1 MWLVGAEAIRPP
13 NPQTGGEKVVKLTV
27 LYGHPTDPGAFE
39 TYYVNTHV
47 PLALKIP
54 ALAHLE
60 AAKVLGTPEGS
71 TAPYFY
77 VAELWFASKEQLQ
90 ASMGSAEGQEAVADV
105 ANFATGGTTILMSE
119 ITAEQSHV

>member
-1 MWLVGAEAIRPP
+1 M
-13 NPQTGGEKVVKLTV
+13 VKLTV

-39 TYYVNTHV
+39 KYYANTHV

-54 ALAHLE
+54 ELVRIE
-60 AAKVLGTPEGS
+60 AAKVLGTPEGG

-90 ASMGSAEGQEAVADV
+90 ASMGSAEGRETAADL

-119 ITAEQSHV
+119 ITAEQGHV

>member
-1 MWLVGAEAIRPP
+1 M
-13 NPQTGGEKVVKLTV
+13 VKLTV
-27 LYGHPTDPGAFE
+27 LYGHPADPGAFE

>member
-1 MWLVGAEAIRPP
+1 
-13 NPQTGGEKVVKLTV
+13 VVKLTV
-27 LYGHPTDPGAFE
+27 LYGHPADPGAFE
-39 TYYVNTHV
+39 AYYANTHI

-54 ALAHLE
+54 ALAHFE
-60 AAKVLGTPEGS
+60 AAKVLGTPEES

-90 ASMGSAEGQEAVADV
+90 ASMGSVEGREAVADV

-119 ITAEQSHV
+119 ISAEQSHV

>member
-1 MWLVGAEAIRPP
+1 M
-13 NPQTGGEKVVKLTV
+13 VKLTV

-39 TYYVNTHV
+39 AYYANTHV

-54 ALAHLE
+54 GLTRVE
-60 AAKVLGTPEGS
+60 AAKVLGMSEGS

-77 VAELWFASKEQLQ
+77 IAELWFADQEQLE
-90 ASMGSAEGQEAVADV
+90 AGMGSAEGRATAADL

-119 ITAEQSHV
+119 ITAEQGHV

>member
-1 MWLVGAEAIRPP
+1 M
-13 NPQTGGEKVVKLTV
+13 VKLTV

-39 TYYVNTHV
+39 AYYANTHV

-54 ALAHLE
+54 ALAHFE
-60 AAKVLGTPEGS
+60 VAKVLGTPEGS

-105 ANFATGGTTILMSE
+105 ANFVTGGTTILMSE

>member
-1 MWLVGAEAIRPP
+1 MWLVGADCIRPP

-39 TYYVNTHV
+39 AYYANIHV

-54 ALAHLE
+54 GLTRVE
-60 AAKVLGTPEGS
+60 AAKVLGMPEGS

-77 VAELWFASKEQLQ
+77 VAELWFADQEQLE
-90 ASMGSAEGQEAVADV
+90 AGMGSAEGRATAADL
-105 ANFATGGTTILMSE
+105 ANFATGSTTILMSE
-119 ITAEQSHV
+119 ITAEQGHV